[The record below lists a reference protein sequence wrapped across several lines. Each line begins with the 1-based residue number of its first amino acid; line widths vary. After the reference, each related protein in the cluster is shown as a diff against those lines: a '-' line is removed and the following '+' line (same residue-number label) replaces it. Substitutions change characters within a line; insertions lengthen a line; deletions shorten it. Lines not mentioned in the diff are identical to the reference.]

1 MRSAQKRM
9 FRIERNNPLTTVEIE
24 PATDEDIRHKEI
36 LDAIADLKNSG
47 ISVSG
52 NSDEAV
58 PTAVAAQTES
68 QFLIDFKQE
77 LSDARQLRQELNE
90 ISMSISE
97 TKREIATL
105 HHTNFGDSTD
115 VQVADEL
122 DAVVMATEHA
132 TDNILTATEAIDG
145 NARDLAAQLAGTE
158 HEDMVL
164 DMQEQT
170 IKIFEACNFQDL
182 TGQRVQKVLET
193 MKFIEGHIDKMI
205 TIWGGL
211 DNFLDISP
219 DSLNKKT
226 GDDALLSGPGLDD
239 DGAIRSSQ
247 DDIDSLFD

>member
-1 MRSAQKRM
+1 MRSAPKRV
-9 FRIERNNPLTTVEIE
+9 FRIERNNPLSIMPEVI
-24 PATDEDIRHKEI
+24 PATDEEARHIEI
-36 LDAIADLKNSG
+36 LAAIADLKKSG
-47 ISVSG
+47 ISISG
-52 NSDEAV
+52 SGDAA
-58 PTAVAAQTES
+58 PAQTES
-68 QFLIDFKQE
+68 QFLIDFKKE
-77 LSDARQLRQELNE
+77 LADARQLREELNE
-90 ISMSISE
+90 ISQSISE

-105 HHTNFGDSTD
+105 HHTNFGDNTD

-132 TDNILTATEAIDG
+132 TDAILTAAENVDA
-145 NARDLAAQLAGTE
+145 NARDLAARLSGTE
-158 HEDMVL
+158 HEDMIL
-164 DMQEQT
+164 DIQDQT

-226 GDDALLSGPGLDD
+226 GDDALLSGPGLDE

-247 DDIDSLFD
+247 DDIDSLFG

>member
-1 MRSAQKRM
+1 MRSAQKRI
-9 FRIERNNPLTTVEIE
+9 FRIERNNPLNVVAEVA
-24 PATDEDIRHKEI
+24 PATDEESRHKEI

-47 ISVSG
+47 LSISS
-52 NSDEAV
+52 EAA
-58 PTAVAAQTES
+58 PAPAQTES
-68 QFLIDFKQE
+68 QFLIDFKKE
-77 LSDARQLRQELNE
+77 LADARHLREELNE
-90 ISMSISE
+90 ISQSISE

-122 DAVVMATEHA
+122 DAVVLATEHA
-132 TDNILTATEAIDG
+132 TDSILTAAENVDN
-145 NARDLAAQLAGTE
+145 NARDLAARLSGTE
-158 HEDMVL
+158 HEDMIL
-164 DMQEQT
+164 DIQDQT

-205 TIWGGL
+205 KIWGGL

>member
-1 MRSAQKRM
+1 MRSAQKRI
-9 FRIERNNPLTTVEIE
+9 FRIERNNPLKLASEVAPA
-24 PATDEDIRHKEI
+24 PATDEEGRHREI
-36 LDAIADLKNSG
+36 LDAIADLKKSG
-47 ISVSG
+47 LTVS
-52 NSDEAV
+52 EAS
-58 PTAVAAQTES
+58 PEQDVADAES
-68 QFLIDFKQE
+68 QFLKDFKQE
-77 LSDARQLRQELNE
+77 LADARQLREELNQ
-90 ISMSISE
+90 ISHSIAE

-105 HHTNFGDSTD
+105 HHTNFSDNTE

-122 DAVVMATEHA
+122 DAVVLATEHA
-132 TDNILTATEAIDG
+132 TDGILTAAETIDA
-145 NARDLAAQLAGTE
+145 NARDLSARLAGTE

-164 DMQEQT
+164 DIQEQT

-182 TGQRVQKVLET
+182 TGQRVHKVLDT

-247 DDIDSLFD
+247 NDIDSLFD

>member
-1 MRSAQKRM
+1 MRSAQKRV
-9 FRIERNNPLTTVEIE
+9 FRIERNNPLKIIQEVI
-24 PATDEDIRHKEI
+24 PATDEEARHIEI
-36 LDAIADLKNSG
+36 LAAIADLKKSG
-47 ISVSG
+47 ISISG
-52 NSDEAV
+52 SGDAT
-58 PTAVAAQTES
+58 PAQTEN
-68 QFLIDFKQE
+68 QFLIDFKKE
-77 LSDARQLRQELNE
+77 LADARLLREELNE
-90 ISMSISE
+90 ISQSISE

-105 HHTNFGDSTD
+105 HHTNFGDNTD

-132 TDNILTATEAIDG
+132 TDAILTAAENVDA
-145 NARDLAAQLAGTE
+145 NARDLAARLSGTE
-158 HEDMVL
+158 HEDMIL
-164 DMQEQT
+164 DIQDQT

-226 GDDALLSGPGLDD
+226 GDEALLSGPGLDE

>member
-9 FRIERNNPLTTVEIE
+9 FRIERNNPLTTVEVE
-24 PATDEDIRHKEI
+24 PASDEEARHKEI

-47 ISVSG
+47 VSISG
-52 NSDEAV
+52 NGEE
-58 PTAVAAQTES
+58 VAAAPQTES
-68 QFLIDFKQE
+68 QFLIEFKKE
-77 LSDARQLRQELNE
+77 LADARHLREELNE
-90 ISMSISE
+90 ISQSISE

-105 HHTNFGDSTD
+105 HHTNFGDTTD

-122 DAVVMATEHA
+122 DAVVLATEHA
-132 TDNILTATEAIDG
+132 TDNILTAAEAVDG
-145 NARDLAAQLAGTE
+145 NARDLAAQLSGTE
-158 HEDMVL
+158 HEDMIL
-164 DMQEQT
+164 DIQEQT

>member
-1 MRSAQKRM
+1 MRSAQKRI
-9 FRIERNNPLTTVEIE
+9 FRIERNNPLNVTPDVA
-24 PATDEDIRHKEI
+24 PATDEESRHKEI
-36 LDAIADLKNSG
+36 LDAIADLKSSG

-52 NSDEAV
+52 TQKAPPV
-58 PTAVAAQTES
+58 QTES
-68 QFLIDFKQE
+68 QFLIDFKKE
-77 LSDARQLRQELNE
+77 LADARHLREELNE
-90 ISMSISE
+90 ISQSISE

-105 HHTNFGDSTD
+105 HHTNFGDNTD

-122 DAVVMATEHA
+122 DAVVLATEHA
-132 TDNILTATEAIDG
+132 TDNILTAAENVDA
-145 NARDLAAQLAGTE
+145 NARDLAARLSGTE
-158 HEDMVL
+158 HEDMIL
-164 DMQEQT
+164 DIQDQT

-219 DSLNKKT
+219 DSLNKKV

>member
-1 MRSAQKRM
+1 MRSAHKRI
-9 FRIERNNPLTTVEIE
+9 FRIERNNPLSTTEQAPVS
-24 PATDEDIRHKEI
+24 DEAVRHKEI

-47 ISVSG
+47 FGIARG
-52 NSDEAV
+52 GDAGEEAV
-58 PTAVAAQTES
+58 AQTES
-68 QFLIDFKQE
+68 QFLIEFKQE
-77 LSDARQLRQELNE
+77 LADARQLRQELNE
-90 ISMSISE
+90 ISQSITE

-105 HHTNFGDSTD
+105 HHTNFGDTTD

-122 DAVVMATEHA
+122 DAVVMATERA
-132 TDNILTATEAIDG
+132 TDSILTAAEAID
-145 NARDLAAQLAGTE
+145 ATATDLAAQLAGTE
-158 HEDMVL
+158 HEDMAL
-164 DMQEQT
+164 DLQEQT

-247 DDIDSLFD
+247 DDIDSLFG